1 MWISQFVAC
10 KDCSKLCKLCMW
22 YHNAMLAKT
31 VHVCKH
37 RMDGHMRCLPSHDR
51 GWLLS
56 EKRKPGSWKSRSWLQ
71 VDKQYF
77 FGITMMATSLQA
89 TNCGDT
95 IQLVRGQTPPN
106 TPYRNISRLG
116 AKVYIWHRKCRLQG
130 SFLPLVISAAFP
142 WICCAENN
150 KATICFRTEVSSLVC
165 LYNCVTSHKSPILY
179 NHQKKNT
186 MTIWQI
192 LVFFLPIWQNDY
204 PNLWFL
210 ISITRYTF
218 SDQSHISR
226 QLFST

>member
-10 KDCSKLCKLCMW
+10 KDCSKLYKPCMW
-22 YHNAMLAKT
+22 ISHCDACRDSSKCLASIRWTAICDACQAMT
-31 VHVCKH
+31 VDSYFLK
-37 RMDGHMRCLPSHDR
+37 
-51 GWLLS
+51 
-56 EKRKPGSWKSRSWLQ
+56 KRKPGSRKSRSWLQ

-142 WICCAENN
+142 
-150 KATICFRTEVSSLVC
+150 
-165 LYNCVTSHKSPILY
+165 
-179 NHQKKNT
+179 
-186 MTIWQI
+186 
-192 LVFFLPIWQNDY
+192 
-204 PNLWFL
+204 
-210 ISITRYTF
+210 
-218 SDQSHISR
+218 
-226 QLFST
+226 